1 MKILFI
7 TTLYEPYIGGG
18 AEISNKIL
26 AEGLIKKK
34 INIEVITS
42 GKEEKIEE
50 ISGVKIR
57 RIFFNKILKKY
68 LNIIEKKGKISLLNK
83 IEILVYRFTLYFNIF
98 HKEKIEKLILE
109 IKPDVLHTSGI
120 HLFFPQLWWKI
131 AKKHNIKVIHTLR
144 DPLFLYFRGKNTG
157 KFYFILDKFQRKY
170 YNFYLNKYVNVVHSP
185 SKFMIEKHI
194 KNGVN
199 IKSGEVIYNTIK
211 DEVKKDIFFNIK
223 EIEILYV
230 GSLDYNKGIKTL
242 IELKKNNPSLKIVCV
257 GDGRL
262 KEECIRNSIVVTG
275 WIKKK
280 EVYSYIKNSKIL
292 VLPSEWEEAFG
303 RVLIEGV
310 INGTLVIGSDQGAIP
325 EVLGYKNEYIFKAKN
340 IPEFNKKIKRIL
352 NLTSEEYEAELKDMQ
367 NYMEKY
373 NYENHIKSFI
383 KLYKNLIKEE

>member
-1 MKILFI
+1 M
-7 TTLYEPYIGGG
+7 
-18 AEISNKIL
+18 
-26 AEGLIKKK
+26 
-34 INIEVITS
+34 
-42 GKEEKIEE
+42 
-50 ISGVKIR
+50 
-57 RIFFNKILKKY
+57 
-68 LNIIEKKGKISLLNK
+68 
-83 IEILVYRFTLYFNIF
+83 
-98 HKEKIEKLILE
+98 
-109 IKPDVLHTSGI
+109 
-120 HLFFPQLWWKI
+120 
-131 AKKHNIKVIHTLR
+131 
-144 DPLFLYFRGKNTG
+144 
-157 KFYFILDKFQRKY
+157 
-170 YNFYLNKYVNVVHSP
+170 
-185 SKFMIEKHI
+185 
-194 KNGVN
+194 
-199 IKSGEVIYNTIK
+199 
-211 DEVKKDIFFNIK
+211 
-223 EIEILYV
+223 
-230 GSLDYNKGIKTL
+230 DYNKGIKTL